1 MDTNGDTKMN
11 LIESIDIQRAI
22 RGTAYKKAAQLYSE
36 KNRSRGWDEK
46 PTINQIRAIF
56 RIGYHQ
62 LYKAHPRTKWL
73 NFEDKPD
80 WISKLDYV
88 AARGGKPLMEELL
101 EIISKIGGQYTMIN
115 PIKLLKYPSVITPQ
129 IDVADSVDELFNKA
143 EKIMEN
149 KNESIQTNDT
159 KSIGTTL

>member
-1 MDTNGDTKMN
+1 MDTNGYTKMN
-11 LIESIDIQRAI
+11 LIESIDLQRAI
-22 RGTAYKKAAQLYSE
+22 RGTAYKKAAQLYGE
-36 KNRSRGWDEK
+36 KNRGRGWAEK
-46 PTINQIRAIF
+46 PTVNQIRAIF

-101 EIISKIGGQYTMIN
+101 EIISKIGGQYAMIN
-115 PIKLLKYPSVITPQ
+115 PVKLIKYPSVITQQ
-129 IDVADSVDELFNKA
+129 IEIADSVGELFNKA
-143 EKIMEN
+143 EEIMAE
-149 KNESIQTNDT
+149 KDESIQTNDT
-159 KSIGTTL
+159 KSIRTTL